1 MAGLVFNQYDKLIC
15 PPPIVAAR
23 AALAKTAAV
32 QQLRPQALPVK
43 LVAVAAVVAGINI
56 PCGAVREH
64 FEKFSV
70 GWFVAVHATIPFVAM
85 LRKAVIMPKYAMVV
99 TIAAAVI
106 GQVLGSRLER
116 MRLQYEQQHGPLL
129 PLQLALPVAPPAI
142 GATHQSAGGAG
153 RQSVPVPGP
162 QLVADAQGGK
172 GKSSNAGQQRKDRG
186 GSRGAHWREQLA
198 ADPGP
203 AADDV
208 LGARCG
214 SGFAAGLFAR
224 LPAAVKA

>member
-15 PPPIVAAR
+15 PPAIVAAR

-43 LVAVAAVVAGINI
+43 LVAVAAVVAGINM

-70 GWFVAVHATIPFVAM
+70 GWFIAVHATIPFVAM

-116 MRLQYEQQHGPLL
+116 ARLQYEQQHGPLL
-129 PLQLALPVAPPAI
+129 PLQFALPVAQPAA
-142 GATHQSAGGAG
+142 GVTQQSTVQAG
-153 RQSVPVPGP
+153 RQPVHASQPE
-162 QLVADAQGGK
+162 ADGK
-172 GKSSNAGQQRKDRG
+172 GRKGSSGSAAQQRKDRG
-186 GSRGAHWREQLA
+186 GRGTRWREQLA
-198 ADPGP
+198 AEPGP

-208 LGARCG
+208 LAARCG

-224 LPAAVKA
+224 VPSAVKA